1 MSLQVNDFCRKY
13 NLYKEDKVQQVQLE
27 HRFKLIEAFEIK
39 EGMRVLEIGCGQGD
53 MTVVLANQ
61 VGETGHV
68 TAIDIASGDYG
79 APLTLAQSHE
89 KIKQTKLGERI
100 TFHLETDFLQ
110 FETES
115 HYDCV
120 VFAHS
125 SWYFHSPTDLQN
137 YFEKARTITSKLLF
151 AEWDLRYTQT
161 SQRGHFCAVTLLAL
175 HSALIENDGNIQ
187 HLFSRQAIVQM
198 LEAAGFVIQQQEVID
213 SSYLQDGEWEI
224 AYATDVYQDFPHSS
238 SQFNT
243 LAASLFEGMQT
254 EEQMSL
260 DTFVLVATIE

>member
-1 MSLQVNDFCRKY
+1 MKSQVNEFCEKY
-13 NLYKEDKVQQVQLE
+13 QLFTNDEIQKVQLE
-27 HRFKLIEAFEIK
+27 HRFQLAHAFEIK

-53 MTVVLANQ
+53 MTVVLADK

-68 TAIDIASGDYG
+68 TAIDIANGDYG

-125 SWYFHSPTDLQN
+125 SWYFHSPEMLKQ
-137 YFEKARTITSKLLF
+137 YFEKISKVTSKLLF
-151 AEWDLRYTQT
+151 AEWDLHYTQT
-161 SQRGHFCAVTLLAL
+161 SQRGHFCAVMILAL
-175 HSALIENDGNIQ
+175 HSAITENDGNIQ
-187 HLFSRQAIVQM
+187 HLFSRQTIRKM
-198 LEAAGFVIQQQEVID
+198 LEESGFSIQKEDVIS
-213 SSYLQDGEWEI
+213 SSYLQDGQWEI
-224 AYATDVYQDFPHSS
+224 DYANYVYEEFPSTS
-238 SQFNT
+238 SQFQT
-243 LAASLFEGMQT
+243 LAGSLHEVMKESKQ
-254 EEQMSL
+254 ESL
-260 DTFVLVATIE
+260 DTFVLIGNV